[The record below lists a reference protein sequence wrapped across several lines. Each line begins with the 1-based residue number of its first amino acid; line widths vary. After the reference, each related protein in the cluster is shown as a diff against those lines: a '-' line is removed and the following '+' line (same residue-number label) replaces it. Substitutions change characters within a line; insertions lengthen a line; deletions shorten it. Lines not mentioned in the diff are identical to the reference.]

1 MLHVCSL
8 SRLHETVERT
18 GARHLVTLVSA
29 NTPVERPE
37 QIDADNH
44 LYLSFNDIVAPMDGM
59 TPPGEAHVLELLHFV
74 EAWDAHSPLVIHC
87 WAGISRSTAGA
98 YITACSRNPERN
110 ENEIARALRAASP
123 SATPNPRLVAI
134 ADTLLSR
141 DGRMIEAIRS
151 IGRGADAFEATP
163 FALALNDDA

>member
-18 GARHLVTLVSA
+18 GASHLVTLVSA
-29 NTPVERPE
+29 NTPVERPGR
-37 QIDADNH
+37 ISPDNH
-44 LYLSFNDIVAPMDGM
+44 LYLGFNDIVAPMEGM
-59 TPPGEAHVLELLHFV
+59 TPPGEAHVLELLRFV
-74 EAWDAHSPLVIHC
+74 EAWDARSPMVIHC

-98 YITACSRNPERN
+98 YIATCARSPGRD
-110 ENEIARALRAASP
+110 ENEIAKALRAASP
-123 SATPNPRLVAI
+123 SATPNARLVAI

-151 IGRGADAFEATP
+151 IGRGADAFEGTP
-163 FALALNDDA
+163 FALALNGDG